1 MIAYISYSLNDHD
14 QYILTLLA
22 GELNSK
28 GMIIKQSS
36 DFHSNMSSVTMHNI
50 HKAELFIGL
59 ISGVGM
65 EKNRVIN
72 EYNYAIRSKTPS
84 ILLIEN
90 TVELPPNFRGNYIV
104 FDRYYPDSAIQQLKH
119 RINNAKRKNNSD
131 AAAWVLGG
139 AALLAIIGL
148 LANDD

>member
-1 MIAYISYSLNDHD
+1 MIAYVSYSLNDHD

-22 GELNSK
+22 RELNAK
-28 GMIIKQSS
+28 GMIVKQSS
-36 DFHSNMSSVTMHNI
+36 DFHSNMSSVTKHNI
-50 HKAELFIGL
+50 YKSELFIGI
-59 ISGVGM
+59 ISGAGM

-72 EYNYAIRSKTPS
+72 EYNYAVQCNKPS

-90 TVELPPNFRGNYIV
+90 TVQLPPGFRANYIL
-104 FDRYYPDSAIQQLKH
+104 FDRHNPNHAINILKQ
-119 RINNAKRKNNSD
+119 RTSRAKRKNNSD